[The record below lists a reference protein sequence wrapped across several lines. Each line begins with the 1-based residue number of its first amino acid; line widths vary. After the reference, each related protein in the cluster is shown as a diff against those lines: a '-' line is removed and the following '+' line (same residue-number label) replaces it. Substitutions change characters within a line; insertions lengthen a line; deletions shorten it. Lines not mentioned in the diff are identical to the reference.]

1 MTTYDI
7 KVNGVTVL
15 EKIEP
20 SELEESIR
28 QVEGVM
34 FISGKGKRED
44 ISVVLN
50 TENP

>member
-7 KVNGVTVL
+7 KVNRVTVL

-20 SELEESIR
+20 SELEDSIR
-28 QVEGVM
+28 QVEGIL
-34 FISGKGKRED
+34 FLSSKGKRED

-50 TENP
+50 TDNP